1 MATDCLLEQLNT
13 KNPDA
18 IATEEIDCSFE
29 PKMHS
34 QSVRDAIAWL
44 PTFMERN
51 RLHLLVIYTAF
62 LETYLKDITFFYSAS
77 LGHIKNIHDKDI
89 PIKLTKVGEA
99 LASPIIRSSTVPE
112 MIKYASELFDINLGR
127 NAVEWNKIYKVR
139 CAAAHNGGIAT
150 PHFFAKH

>member
-1 MATDCLLEQLNT
+1 MGINKIWQSTLSFRKFRDKTNNLSRLYWTQQMATDCLLEQLNT

-18 IATEEIDCSFE
+18 IATEEINCSFE

-77 LGHIKNIHDKDI
+77 LGHLSRIFMIRHSN
-89 PIKLTKVGEA
+89 KVNQ
-99 LASPIIRSSTVPE
+99 SWRSISVSH
-112 MIKYASELFDINLGR
+112 Y
-127 NAVEWNKIYKVR
+127 
-139 CAAAHNGGIAT
+139 
-150 PHFFAKH
+150 